1 MFNPILIFQ
10 FLERKGFAAAKTAVR
25 EQETILYPPTEPE
38 FQSEEFLLK
47 VPELKSGPRSD
58 NGRTDGRTHSEGVAS
73 LIKAIQRGRQ
83 GKRDS
88 TRTRI
93 LRSLTYKD
101 KVKTMLSAIKLN
113 SRN

>member
-1 MFNPILIFQ
+1 M
-10 FLERKGFAAAKTAVR
+10 ERKGFAAAKTAVR

-47 VPELKSGPRSD
+47 VPELKSGPR
-58 NGRTDGRTHSEGVAS
+58 TDGRTHSEGVAS

-83 GKRDS
+83 VKRDS

-93 LRSLTYKD
+93 LRSLTNKD
-101 KVKTMLSAIKLN
+101 KVKTMLSAIKFN